1 MYAIVKAFLDRLGTE
16 PHSQIRFT
24 ESESRIAM
32 AVLLFRV
39 VTIDGQIKD
48 EELDLYRSLLRE
60 RLGVSAEE
68 LAIFEAEVKR
78 VSSREPSLFPF
89 TAIIRRMPMRTKRE
103 IVKMMKDISISDNEL
118 HEFEINLVARTAEL
132 LDIPI
137 E

>member
-1 MYAIVKAFLDRLGTE
+1 
-16 PHSQIRFT
+16 
-24 ESESRIAM
+24 
-32 AVLLFRV
+32 
-39 VTIDGQIKD
+39 
-48 EELDLYRSLLRE
+48 
-60 RLGVSAEE
+60 VSAEE